1 MNTSI
6 QLRNHIPLAGA
17 ATREPCTGEESSLRV
32 SLGFTP
38 RWYNKRLG
46 IDFSRPWHEDP
57 AYRYESLVKMRSRLS
72 EVFPMIPY
80 FSLEEKDGI
89 YPECATISSV
99 YGILLISMLYGIEPV
114 YMSDNWPDGD
124 PESRPSKETLAALE
138 PFDLE
143 RHPVMQNLLKQ
154 MDRLEELY
162 GEIRG
167 YLNYQGIL
175 NIAMKIRGQELF
187 MDMIDDPDFAHHL
200 FTHIADT
207 IGRTAKIIQARQRCS
222 GFEVNLL
229 SMSNC
234 VMSMISSQMYE
245 EFILPLDQ
253 SLSKGFDRFGVHT
266 CNWVADPYLDS
277 LRKIDKMGYLDTGL
291 HSDLPRM
298 REMFPDARRAV
309 LFMPTEIESLPM
321 HELESTVQKV
331 AEEYAP
337 CDLVLADI
345 ENTTED
351 QRIRDFIKLTEKY
364 SQK

>member
-1 MNTSI
+1 MNSSI

-17 ATREPCTGEESSLRV
+17 ATREPCTGDESSLRV

-46 IDFSRPWHEDP
+46 IDFSKPWHEDP
-57 AYRYESLVKMRSRLS
+57 VYRYESLVKIRSHLS
-72 EVFPMIPY
+72 SVFPMIPY
-80 FSLEEKDGI
+80 FSLDEKEEI
-89 YPECATISSV
+89 HPECATISSV
-99 YGILLISMLYGIEPV
+99 YGILLISMLYGIKPV
-114 YMSDNWPDGD
+114 YTTDNWPDGD
-124 PESRPSKETLAALE
+124 PESRPSRESLAALKQ
-138 PFDLE
+138 FDLE
-143 RHPVMQNLLKQ
+143 NHPVMQGLLNQ
-154 MDRLEELY
+154 MDQLEELY

-187 MDMIDDPDFAHHL
+187 IDMIDDPEFAHNL

-207 IGRTAKIIQARQRCS
+207 IEQTAKIIQARQRRS
-222 GFEVNLL
+222 GFNVNLL

-245 EFILPLDQ
+245 EFILPLDK
-253 SLSKGFDRFGVHT
+253 SLSKEFDRFGVHT

-291 HSDLPRM
+291 KSDLPRM

-321 HELESTVQKV
+321 HELESIVQKV

-345 ENTTED
+345 ENTCED
-351 QRIRDFIKLTEKY
+351 QRITDFIKMTEKY
-364 SQK
+364 SK